1 MSRFVLIAPLGVSS
15 PPLTYEVQTPCERG
29 ALLEIPLKSKQVLG
43 VVLGEQTQTIN
54 FACKLARESAYAFLP
69 TQKLLAEFIAQYYCC
84 SFSQSYGLFTPKI
97 VSQSCES
104 LTQEPHTTDSQ
115 AIANIPTLSQA
126 QSEALE
132 FINTTQNPLLF
143 GDTGSGKTE
152 IYIHL
157 IAQYLQNGQK
167 ALFLMPEIS
176 LTPQIEQ
183 RLKKVFGDKVGIWH
197 SKITAKKKQEILTN
211 LQNGTI
217 QIIAGARSALFLP
230 LENLGLIII
239 DEEHDDAYKSQSTP
253 RYNARDLALYL
264 GKHTAIKVLL
274 GSATPSLNSYAN
286 AHKEHRIY
294 RLKGQYFDTQKS
306 YIFDDTPLYA
316 PSLLDSVC
324 QAYESRKQTIV
335 FLPTRAHFKTLFC
348 QECGY
353 KVQCVFCSVSMSV
366 HLDKN
371 AMVCHYCGYT
381 QAIPKLC
388 PHCQSPNLQSQ
399 RIGTQEFAK
408 EMQEHFPTMRI
419 GIFDRDHITT
429 HNKLQ
434 QTLKKFNDHKLDILV
449 GTQMLSKGHDYHN
462 VALCVVVGID
472 YVLNSVDYRANERA
486 MSLLT
491 QIAGRSGRKESGV
504 VYIQTLHKEF
514 FTPFMQDYEKFLE
527 YELTHRPRFYPPF
540 VRLANLGFTH
550 KHQNQA
556 FAQMQEVLGILEKFL
571 EAHNPKKPFE
581 IVGAKVCDIERL
593 YGKYRCNILLRS
605 HSAHALVQAIM
616 YAKECV
622 KFVFE
627 VDIDPLSTI

>member
-1 MSRFVLIAPLGVSS
+1 MHRFVLVAPLGVSS

-29 ALLEIPLKSKQVLG
+29 TLLEIPLRNKQILG
-43 VVLGEQTQTIN
+43 VVLEPQTHAID
-54 FACKLARESAYAFLP
+54 FVCKLAHKSAYEFLP
-69 TQKLLAEFIAQYYCC
+69 TQQFLAEFIARYYCC
-84 SFSQSYGLFTPKI
+84 SFSQSYGLFTPKY
-97 VSQSCES
+97 
-104 LTQEPHTTDSQ
+104 TQETQDSHTTHD
-115 AIANIPTLSQA
+115 IPTPTLTLSQS
-126 QSEALE
+126 QSQALA
-132 FINTTQNPLLF
+132 FINATQNPLLF

-183 RLKKVFGDKVGIWH
+183 RLKQVFGHKVGIWH

-217 QIIAGARSALFLP
+217 HIIAGARSALFLP
-230 LENLGLIII
+230 IENLGLIII
-239 DEEHDDAYKSQSTP
+239 DEEHDDAYKSQSSP

-264 GKHTAIKVLL
+264 GKHTSIKVLL
-274 GSATPSLNSYAN
+274 GSATPSLASYAN

-294 RLKGQYFDTQKS
+294 RLKGRYFNTQKS
-306 YIFDDTPLYA
+306 YIFDDIPLYA
-316 PSLLDSVC
+316 PSLLDLVGQTY
-324 QAYESRKQTIV
+324 QAHKQTIV

-353 KVQCVFCSVSMSV
+353 RIQCVFCSVNMSL

-371 AMVCHYCGYT
+371 AMMCHYCGYT
-381 QAIPKLC
+381 QPIPKHC
-388 PHCQSPNLQSQ
+388 PQCQNTHLHSE

-408 EMQEHFPTMRI
+408 EIGEHFPTMRI

-434 QTLKKFNDHKLDILV
+434 KTLANFNEHKLDMLV

-462 VALCVVVGID
+462 VALCVVIGID
-472 YVLNSVDYRANERA
+472 YMLNAIDYRANERA

-504 VYIQTLHKEF
+504 VYIQTLHKDF
-514 FTPFMQDYEKFLE
+514 FAPFMQDYEVFLE

-540 VRLANLGFTH
+540 VRLANLSFAH
-550 KHQNQA
+550 KDQDKA
-556 FAQMQEVLGILEKFL
+556 SAQMQEVLEILEGLMSAQKNAL
-571 EAHNPKKPFE
+571 DTHTPFE
-581 IVGAKVCDIERL
+581 IVGAKACDIERL
-593 YGKYRCNILLRS
+593 YGKYRYNILLRS
-605 HSAHALVQAIM
+605 RSAHALVRAIM
-616 YAKECV
+616 YAKVRV
-622 KFVFE
+622 KFAFE
-627 VDIDPLSTI
+627 IDIDPLSTI